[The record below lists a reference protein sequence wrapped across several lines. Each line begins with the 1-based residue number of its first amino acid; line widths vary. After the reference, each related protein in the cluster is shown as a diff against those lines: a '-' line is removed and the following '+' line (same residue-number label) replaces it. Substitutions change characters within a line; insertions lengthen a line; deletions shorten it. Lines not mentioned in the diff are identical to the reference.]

1 VAGATQ
7 RDEAKSKGKIQ
18 LEREITTMKTRNLFM
33 HIVGVFIAL
42 ILARTVA
49 QAATIT
55 VLATFDFPG
64 TGNNTLPQKI
74 NDGGLIVGIVID
86 SAGVSKGFLRARS
99 GNFSAAFS
107 DPNDTGNFTE
117 GRGINNSKVVN
128 GDYLDGGTGTLHGY
142 RLFNGTFTNY
152 DAPNA
157 TQTIPLGI
165 NNVGAFCGSLI
176 LSDGI
181 TQLGFVNIAGNVTR
195 FAIPDATATL
205 AYSLNS
211 SNQVTGY
218 YIDAAGVTHG
228 YLRASDGTLTFPID
242 AVGSTGTILFAN
254 NDANWVVGRYTD
266 SSGVT
271 HGLFFMTPDDI
282 RTFDFP
288 GAAGFTSLNGVNQG
302 GYVSGRY
309 LDSAGIAHGFLGVI
323 DPNGAAQPEQS
334 KSPVT
339 PVKPAYPVRLG
350 APAL

>member
-1 VAGATQ
+1 
-7 RDEAKSKGKIQ
+7 
-18 LEREITTMKTRNLFM
+18 MKTRNLFM
-33 HIVGVFIAL
+33 NILGIFIAL
-42 ILARTVA
+42 LLGGTVA
-49 QAATIT
+49 PAATIT

-128 GDYLDGGTGTLHGY
+128 GDYLDGATATLHGY

-165 NNVGAFCGSLI
+165 NNVGNFCGSLI
-176 LSDGI
+176 LSDGSQVAF
-181 TQLGFVNIAGNVTR
+181 TNISGNVTR
-195 FAIPDATATL
+195 FAIVSDAIASL
-205 AYSLNS
+205 AYSINS
-211 SNQVTGY
+211 SNQVAGY

-242 AVGSTGTILFAN
+242 PAGSTGTILFAN

-271 HGLFFMTPDDI
+271 HGLFFKTPDDI

-288 GAAGFTSLNGVNQG
+288 GAAGFTSLNGINQDG
-302 GYVSGRY
+302 FVSGRY
-309 LDSAGIAHGFLGVI
+309 LDSGGIAHGFLGKIVS
-323 DPNGAAQPEQS
+323 GAAQPEQN

>member
-1 VAGATQ
+1 
-7 RDEAKSKGKIQ
+7 
-18 LEREITTMKTRNLFM
+18 MKTRSLF
-33 HIVGVFIAL
+33 INTLGIFIAL
-42 ILARTVA
+42 ILAGSVA
-49 QAATIT
+49 QATTIT

-117 GRGINNSKVVN
+117 GRGINNSKVVV
-128 GDYLDGGTGTLHGY
+128 GDYLNGTDGTLHGY
-142 RLFNGTFTNY
+142 RLSNGTFTNY

-157 TQTIPLGI
+157 TNTIPLGI

-176 LSDGI
+176 LSDGS
-181 TQLGFVNIAGNVTR
+181 QLGFVNIAGNVTR

-205 AYSLNS
+205 AYSINS

-218 YIDAAGVTHG
+218 YIDADGVTTHG

-242 AVGSTGTILFAN
+242 AVGSTGTILFGN
-254 NDANWVVGRYTD
+254 NDANWVVGRYAD
-266 SSGVT
+266 AAGIT
-271 HGLFFMTPDDI
+271 HGLFFRDQNNIM
-282 RTFDFP
+282 TFDFP
-288 GAAGFTSLNGVNQG
+288 GAAGFTSLNGVNQN

-309 LDSAGIAHGFLGVI
+309 LDAAGIAHGFLGVI
-323 DPNGAAQPEQS
+323 GSGTDQPEQS

-339 PVKPAYPVRLG
+339 PVKPAYQVRPG

>member
-1 VAGATQ
+1 MNILG
-7 RDEAKSKGKIQ
+7 I
-18 LEREITTMKTRNLFM
+18 
-33 HIVGVFIAL
+33 FIAL
-42 ILARTVA
+42 IFAGSVA
-49 QAATIT
+49 PAATIT
-55 VLATFDFPG
+55 VLETFDFPG

-86 SAGVSKGFLRARS
+86 SAGVSKGFVRARS
-99 GNFSAAFS
+99 GNFSAAFV

-117 GRGINNSKVVN
+117 GRGINNSKVIV
-128 GDYLDGGTGTLHGY
+128 GDYLDGGTGFLHGY
-142 RLFNGTFTNY
+142 RLFKGTFTNY

-157 TQTIPLGI
+157 TNTIPLGI
-165 NNVGAFCGSLI
+165 NSVGNFCGSLV

-181 TQLGFVNIAGNVTR
+181 TQVAFTNISGNVTR

-205 AYSLNS
+205 AYSINS

-218 YIDAAGVTHG
+218 YIDADGVTTHG

-254 NDANWVVGRYTD
+254 NDANLVVGRYTD
-266 SSGVT
+266 AAGVT
-271 HGLFFMTPDDI
+271 HGLFFRDQNNI

-288 GAAGFTSLNGVNQG
+288 GAAGFTSLNGVNQN

-309 LDSAGIAHGFLGVI
+309 LDAAGIAHGFLGVI
-323 DPNGAAQPEQS
+323 GSGTAQPEQS

-339 PVKPAYPVRLG
+339 PVKPAYPVRPG

>member
-1 VAGATQ
+1 
-7 RDEAKSKGKIQ
+7 
-18 LEREITTMKTRNLFM
+18 MKTRNLFM
-33 HIVGVFIAL
+33 NALGVFIAL
-42 ILARTVA
+42 ILAGSVA
-49 QAATIT
+49 PAATIT

-86 SAGVSKGFLRARS
+86 SAGVSKGWIRGRS
-99 GNFSAAFS
+99 GNFSQAFS
-107 DPNDTGNFTE
+107 EPNDTGNLTN
-117 GRGINNSKVVN
+117 GRGINNARVVN
-128 GDYLDGGTGTLHGY
+128 GEYLDGATGTLHGY

-165 NNVGAFCGSLI
+165 NNVGDFCGSLV
-176 LSDGI
+176 LSDGS
-181 TQLGFVNIAGNVTR
+181 QLGFVNISRNVTR

-205 AYSLNS
+205 AYSINS

-218 YIDAAGVTHG
+218 YVDADGVTTHG

-254 NDANWVVGRYTD
+254 NDPNWVVGRYTD
-266 SSGVT
+266 ASGVT
-271 HGLFFMTPDDI
+271 HGLFFKTPDDI

-288 GAAGFTSLNGVNQG
+288 GAAGFTSLNGINQDG
-302 GYVSGRY
+302 FVSGRY

-323 DPNGAAQPEQS
+323 DPNGTAQPEQS

-350 APAL
+350 APAV

>member
-1 VAGATQ
+1 
-7 RDEAKSKGKIQ
+7 
-18 LEREITTMKTRNLFM
+18 MKTRNLFM
-33 HIVGVFIAL
+33 NILGTFIAFV
-42 ILARTVA
+42 LAGTVA

-64 TGNNTLPQKI
+64 TGNNTFPQKI
-74 NDGGLIVGIVID
+74 NDNGLIVGTVAD
-86 SAGVSKGFLRARS
+86 SAGVSKGFIRGRS

-128 GDYLDGGTGTLHGY
+128 GDYRDGVTGTLHGY

-157 TQTIPLGI
+157 SQTIPLGI
-165 NNVGAFCGSLI
+165 NNVGDFCGSLV

-181 TQLGFVNIAGNVTR
+181 TQLAFLNISRNVTR
-195 FAIPDATATL
+195 FSVPDATATL
-205 AYSLNS
+205 AYSINS
-211 SNQVTGY
+211 TNQVVGY
-218 YIDAAGVTHG
+218 YVDADGVTIHG
-228 YLRASDGTLTFPID
+228 YLRASDGTLTFPVD
-242 AVGSTGTILFAN
+242 PAGSTGTVLFAN
-254 NDANWVVGRYTD
+254 NDPNWVVGRYVD
-266 SSGVT
+266 GAGVT
-271 HGLFFMTPDDI
+271 HGLFFKTPDDI

-288 GAAGFTSLNGVNQG
+288 GAAGFTSLNGINQDG
-302 GYVSGRY
+302 FVSGRY

-323 DPNGAAQPEQS
+323 DSNGTAQPEQS

-339 PVKPAYPVRLG
+339 PVKPAYPLRLG

>member
-1 VAGATQ
+1 MN
-7 RDEAKSKGKIQ
+7 I
-18 LEREITTMKTRNLFM
+18 L
-33 HIVGVFIAL
+33 GVFIAL
-42 ILARTVA
+42 MLAGTVA

-128 GDYLDGGTGTLHGY
+128 GDYLDGATATLHGY
-142 RLFNGTFTNY
+142 RLFQGTFTNY

-165 NNVGAFCGSLI
+165 NNVGDFCGSLI
-176 LSDGI
+176 LSDGSQVAF
-181 TQLGFVNIAGNVTR
+181 TNISANVTR
-195 FAIPDATATL
+195 FAVPGATASL
-205 AYSLNS
+205 AYSINS

-228 YLRASDGTLTFPID
+228 YLRASDGTLTFPVD
-242 AVGSTGTILFAN
+242 PVGSTGTILFAN
-254 NDANWVVGRYTD
+254 NDPNWVVGRYTD
-266 SSGVT
+266 SSGIT
-271 HGLFFMTPDDI
+271 HGLFFKTPDNI
-282 RTFDFP
+282 MTFDFP
-288 GAAGFTSLNGVNQG
+288 GASGFTSLNGINQN

-323 DPNGAAQPEQS
+323 DPNGTAQPEQS
-334 KSPVT
+334 KSPVK

-350 APAL
+350 APAV